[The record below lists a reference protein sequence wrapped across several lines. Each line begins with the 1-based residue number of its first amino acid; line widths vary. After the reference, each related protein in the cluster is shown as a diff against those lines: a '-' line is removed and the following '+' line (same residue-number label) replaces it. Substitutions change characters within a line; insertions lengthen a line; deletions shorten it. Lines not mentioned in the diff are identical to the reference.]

1 MARLRMDALLEY
13 AEHEGEAA
21 FLSELRRMEM
31 VPSPVTLCEGRMEA
45 EEAVVYAV
53 ALRSLGWVQAA
64 EEVMEAVV
72 GAALRRSVRNW
83 GTVAAEA

>member
-1 MARLRMDALLEY
+1 MRGKQLFFRS
-13 AEHEGEAA
+13 
-21 FLSELRRMEM
+21 FRRMEM

-72 GAALRRSVRNW
+72 GAACRRSVRNW